1 MWEFFSN
8 YSVQCNLQKGDIAY
22 LPPDRSSCY
31 GVNSLVLRGS
41 LLWENLVSD
50 VKQINNL
57 EEFIL
62 IGYDPVLGRF
72 KTKVHN

>member
-31 GVNSLVLRGS
+31 GINSLVLRGS

-50 VKQINNL
+50 VKQSNNL
-57 EEFIL
+57 EEFKHKL
-62 IGYDPVLGRF
+62 
-72 KTKVHN
+72 KTFQNIHCICPMCS